1 MQCKHIKSD
10 GTTCKGF
17 AVKDSN
23 FCFFHTS
30 ETQEK
35 HLEAAKQGGKATYNR
50 DSVKLN
56 PIPVEDALSTAYLIT
71 DTINRVRITKP
82 DGTMDL
88 KVANSIGFL
97 SSRLLECKKLML
109 YEENLLKDS
118 ICKDKKVDLA
128 TFRKLMQEY
137 DQELD
142 DTAGAVLEDARQRYE
157 EHKKH
162 KEGYLF

>member
-1 MQCKHIKSD
+1 MQCKYIKSD

-17 AVKDSN
+17 AMKDSD

-30 ETQEK
+30 ETRQK
-35 HLEAAKQGGKATYNR
+35 HLEAVKKGGQATYDR
-50 DSVKLN
+50 DSVKLDS
-56 PIPVEDALSTAYLIT
+56 IPVEDALSTAYLIT
-71 DTINRVRITKP
+71 DTINRVRVVKP

-88 KVANSIGFL
+88 KVANSLGFL
-97 SSRLLECKKLML
+97 SSKLLECKKLML
-109 YEENLLKDS
+109 YEEDLLKNA
-118 ICKDKKVDLA
+118 ICKDKKIDLA

-142 DTAGAVLEDARQRYE
+142 DTADAVLEDARQRYE
-157 EHKKH
+157 EHKKQ